1 MLSGFSSTM
10 PVGTGSRT
18 WPCPMASA
26 SFSSPPITPSYSRP
40 NDLAALGAVF
50 GRGARGTRRGR
61 YVSRRRLAARIG
73 AQSSNSIEEL
83 AAVPQRRDA
92 KLFQVLSREVREDRL
107 VNVVLAEQ
115 RLILSEAKA
124 PQPDHNVHDGAP
136 NSGLLH
142 IIVPLGGTVQDAR
155 KL

>member
-1 MLSGFSSTM
+1 M
-10 PVGTGSRT
+10 
-18 WPCPMASA
+18 
-26 SFSSPPITPSYSRP
+26 
-40 NDLAALGAVF
+40 
-50 GRGARGTRRGR
+50 
-61 YVSRRRLAARIG
+61 
-73 AQSSNSIEEL
+73 
-83 AAVPQRRDA
+83 PQRRDA